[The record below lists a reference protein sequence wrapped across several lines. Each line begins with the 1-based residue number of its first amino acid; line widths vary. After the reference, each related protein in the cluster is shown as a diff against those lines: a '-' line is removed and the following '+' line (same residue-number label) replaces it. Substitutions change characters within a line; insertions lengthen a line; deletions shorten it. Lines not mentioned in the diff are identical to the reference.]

1 MSQDCCS
8 INYSKNSKRGDL
20 IVYCPLHQA
29 APALLKA
36 LKAIQRGF
44 ADGSI
49 KWTSPRQH
57 DTQPYHEANTL
68 MCEAIATAEGRG

>member
-1 MSQDCCS
+1 MSQPCS
-8 INYSKNSKRGDL
+8 CKVLLHPMDNTHGYIE
-20 IVYCPLHQA
+20 YCPLHAA

-44 ADGSI
+44 VDESI
-49 KWTSPRQH
+49 KWRNPRQY

-68 MCEAIATAEGRG
+68 MCEAIATAEGR

>member
-1 MSQDCCS
+1 MSHMTCSDCTT
-8 INYSKNSKRGDL
+8 NRKDYL
-20 IVYCPLHQA
+20 IELCPLHQA

-44 ADGSI
+44 VDGSI
-49 KWTSPRQH
+49 KWASPRQH

-68 MCEAIATAEGRG
+68 MCEAIATAEGRR